1 MSTEYSYQVTFKEK
15 MVEFLDE
22 LIDLFPQEA
31 SFYLIRV
38 FVKDK
43 IPLDAVIGRFMSD
56 CLKYYDYVEQRNDK
70 LFLNTSFMY
79 RSYGDEFGNDQIDR
93 FKDIWLR
100 ELDKYNKEQIWQW
113 MTLFFKL
120 SMNYYKKFG
129 PVEDWP
135 FDLEEQKQ
143 ELKNI

>member
-1 MSTEYSYQVTFKEK
+1 MSTEYSYQNTFKEK

-22 LIDLFPQEA
+22 LLEIFPQEA

-38 FVKDK
+38 FVNDK

-56 CLKYYDYVEQRNDK
+56 CLKFHEYVEQRNDQ

-79 RSYGDEFGNDQIDR
+79 RSYGEEFGNEQIDR
-93 FKDIWLR
+93 YKEIWLK
-100 ELDKYNKEQIWQW
+100 ELDNYNKDQIWQW

-135 FDLEEQKQ
+135 FNLEEQKK